1 MKKKSNNFNKI
12 ERKIRRLAG
21 KAIEDFNLID
31 NNDKIMVCVSGGKDS
46 YTLLDVLIYFPY
58 SICAPMVSSF

>member
-12 ERKIRRLAG
+12 EKKIRRLAG

-31 NNDKIMVCVSGGKDS
+31 DNDKVMVCVSGGKG
-46 YTLLDVLIYFPY
+46 
-58 SICAPMVSSF
+58 